1 MTNTFLKAMEWKMNE
16 GLGFPHRLEKRQVQY
31 FLLERK
37 KELEKTVLYGNNKKV
52 IFNLKVSLSGEF
64 PGGPMIRILALIEEG
79 PIQSLVGELKS
90 YKAVGLKKKV
100 SKGLGLKSLK
110 GFTSLVERLEWTL
123 GLGCFMSIFFSLVTV
138 VFSPWYFSRT
148 FPLVN

>member
-90 YKAVGLKKKV
+90 YKAVGLKKK
-100 SKGLGLKSLK
+100 SLK
-110 GFTSLVERLEWTL
+110 GFRLMH
-123 GLGCFMSIFFSLVTV
+123 G
-138 VFSPWYFSRT
+138 
-148 FPLVN
+148 

>member
-52 IFNLKVSLSGEF
+52 IFNLKVSLSGKF

>member
-1 MTNTFLKAMEWKMNE
+1 MNE